1 MALVSKIK
9 LACLDGMLCMLFLWC
24 SWHSTLHAF
33 FYSITRLLTSI
44 TSQYI
49 AGFGSSGWQA
59 PEQLRHESQ
68 TRAMDLFSLGC
79 LIFYCITKGKH
90 PFGEYYERDMNIIK
104 GNFDLFVVDHIP
116 EAVHLISQLLQPKP
130 EDR

>member
-1 MALVSKIK
+1 
-9 LACLDGMLCMLFLWC
+9 
-24 SWHSTLHAF
+24 
-33 FYSITRLLTSI
+33 
-44 TSQYI
+44 
-49 AGFGSSGWQA
+49 
-59 PEQLRHESQ
+59 
-68 TRAMDLFSLGC
+68 MDLFSLGC